1 MGTFRDDLS
10 LSFVLTT
17 PLHWDTW
24 KQGHVGT
31 SGVGTWAHAKV
42 LSTKDDFY
50 FSVSRY
56 EISGRD
62 LGWVWL
68 GPEMGK
74 GGSLKGEREVIA
86 GQKSGDGRMLRY
98 HCSTPRHPISQTNH
112 SLSTGLLA
120 LPPHWTQ
127 SSLKPGQSCV
137 QLNVPKA

>member
-1 MGTFRDDLS
+1 MW
-10 LSFVLTT
+10 VL
-17 PLHWDTW
+17 
-24 KQGHVGT
+24 
-31 SGVGTWAHAKV
+31 HAKA
-42 LSTKDDFY
+42 LSIKDNFSL
-50 FSVSRY
+50 SVSRY
-56 EISGRD
+56 EISGKD

-98 HCSTPRHPISQTNH
+98 HCSTPRPPISQTNH
-112 SLSTGLLA
+112 SLSIGLPA

-137 QLNVPKA
+137 QLNVPKAWGRTGTK